1 MSAIAAGIDPLPD
14 GTEQLPPTVIA
25 RKRRWFRRLPGKAKV
40 GAAILAVFILVAI
53 IGPTIA
59 PFDPTATTPGQA
71 LPLGAERHP
80 PARHHRHR
88 PGRALPAARRHALDG
103 RARAAHRSDRDVL
116 SVVIGMS
123 AGFLG
128 GASDEGLSLLANVF
142 LVLPAL
148 PLLVVIL
155 GYLPHSGEL
164 PTAIVLSALGWPWG
178 ARVIRAQTLSLRNR
192 DYVAAARESGE
203 RTWRI
208 ILFEIFPNEIGLIA
222 ASFVG
227 TVLYA
232 ILTSVALA
240 FLGVADL
247 SKWSF
252 GTMLYWAQNGNA
264 VQLNAWWWYAPP
276 GICVALLGMSLVLLN
291 FGLDELGN
299 PRLRAAGR
307 AADRAPHVAAVR
319 PDAGPARSAT
329 GDSVSAVT
337 EPGARPHRRGGRR
350 DTRARAR
357 HPRPVDRLSIG
368 RRRRPRGAR
377 RVARAGA
384 GRGRRPRR
392 RERLRQV
399 DARVRVDPAAAP
411 AGGDHR
417 RQRHLPR
424 PPRRPGGVDVL
435 AAKPGQLRALR
446 WREIAIVF
454 QSAMNSLNP
463 VLRVSDQL
471 LDAVGAHLQ
480 LTDEQRHDRIVE
492 LIEMVGIP
500 ARG

>member
-14 GTEQLPPTVIA
+14 GTEQLPPAVIA
-25 RKRRWFRRLPGKAKV
+25 HKRGWLRRLPGKAKV
-40 GAAILAVFILVAI
+40 GAAILALFILVAV

-71 LPLGAERHP
+71 LPLGPTTTHLLGTTAT
-80 PARHHRHR
+80 
-88 PGRALPAARRHALDG
+88 GQ
-103 RARAAHRSDRDVL
+103 DVL
-116 SVVIGMS
+116 SQLLVGTRSTVVLGLLTGVIATLLAVVIGMS

-203 RTWRI
+203 SGWRI

-247 SKWSF
+247 SQWSY

-276 GICVALLGMSLVLLN
+276 GICVALLGMSMVLLN

-299 PRLRAAGR
+299 PRLRAAGN
-307 AADRAPHVAAVR
+307 VR
-319 PDAGPARSAT
+319 
-329 GDSVSAVT
+329 V
-337 EPGARPHRRGGRR
+337 GRR
-350 DTRARAR
+350 TW
-357 HPRPVDRLSIG
+357 RPSDPTPVVRDE
-368 RRRRPRGAR
+368 
-377 RVARAGA
+377 
-384 GRGRRPRR
+384 R
-392 RERLRQV
+392 RE
-399 DARVRVDPAAAP
+399 
-411 AGGDHR
+411 
-417 RQRHLPR
+417 
-424 PPRRPGGVDVL
+424 L
-435 AAKPGQLRALR
+435 A
-446 WREIAIVF
+446 
-454 QSAMNSLNP
+454 
-463 VLRVSDQL
+463 
-471 LDAVGAHLQ
+471 
-480 LTDEQRHDRIVE
+480 
-492 LIEMVGIP
+492 
-500 ARG
+500 